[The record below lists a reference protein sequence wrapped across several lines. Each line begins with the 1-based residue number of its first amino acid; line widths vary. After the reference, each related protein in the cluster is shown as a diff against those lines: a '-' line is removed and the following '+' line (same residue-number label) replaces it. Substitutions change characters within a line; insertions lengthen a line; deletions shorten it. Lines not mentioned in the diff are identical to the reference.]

1 MAIKIFKSSDQG
13 APQSAAV
20 GWRVASALPPFQM
33 FAAERMRNANGYW
46 SGESPVGG
54 LNHA

>member
-1 MAIKIFKSSDQG
+1 MAIKVFKSSDQG

-20 GWRVASALPPFQM
+20 GW
-33 FAAERMRNANGYW
+33 
-46 SGESPVGG
+46 SGEGPVGG